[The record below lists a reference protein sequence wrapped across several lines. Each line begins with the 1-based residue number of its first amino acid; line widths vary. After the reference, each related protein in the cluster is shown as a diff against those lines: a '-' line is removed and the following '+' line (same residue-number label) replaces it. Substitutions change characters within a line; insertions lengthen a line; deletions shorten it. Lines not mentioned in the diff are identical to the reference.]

1 LDRIIRCRKP
11 NNQPKTIVMNKTVNI
26 NLGGMFFHIDED
38 AYQKL
43 TRYFDAIKR
52 SLSNSSGHDEIIK
65 DIEMR
70 VSELLNEK
78 QKTDKYVV
86 GLKDVDEVIA
96 IMGQPED
103 YIIEDELKGS
113 QSFTDHSKSRT
124 KKLYRD
130 KEKGM
135 IGGVAS
141 GLGYYFGV
149 DAVWIRIALIL
160 LIFAGFGTGILAY
173 IILWIVTPEAVTTT
187 EKLEMTGEPVTISN
201 IEKKVREEFENVSE
215 KIKNVDYDK
224 YGNQIKT
231 GANKIGSSFGDFIMS
246 IFKIFAKFLGV
257 LLILGGVTVLFFL
270 LVGIFT
276 LGSGAF
282 IDFPWQGFVEA
293 GNFTDYPVWAFG
305 LLMFFA
311 VGIPFFFLTLLGF
324 KLLSPNMKSIGNIA
338 KYTLLALWLIAIA
351 LAISIGIKQA
361 SAFAVDGRVVKKE
374 TINLN
379 PNDTLFIK
387 FKHNDY
393 FAKNVEDRND
403 FMVTQDSTGTDII
416 YSNEVSFKIV
426 KTEEQLP
433 YLQIEKEAS
442 GKSLSEAKQRAEQ
455 IKYSYKI
462 IGNQLILD
470 NYLLTDLKNKYRDQE
485 IEITLFVPQG
495 LLLKPDASV
504 QNYDRSDDEYFNLH
518 YSSDNYIYK
527 VENSQIKCLNCPA
540 DENEYND
547 VSNNARDDNT
557 DVTVTINNNG
567 VSIEKD
573 TIKSNS
579 TNKGLKINKDGIIIK
594 TN

>member
-1 LDRIIRCRKP
+1 
-11 NNQPKTIVMNKTVNI
+11 MNKTVNI

-38 AYQKL
+38 AYQKM

-78 QKTDKYVV
+78 QKTDKYVI

-96 IMGQPED
+96 VMGQPED
-103 YIIEDELKGS
+103 YIIEDELKGTNTYNS
-113 QSFTDHSKSRT
+113 TATRAT

-130 KEKGM
+130 REKGM

-141 GLGYYFGV
+141 GLGHYFGI
-149 DAVWIRIALIL
+149 DAVWIRIVLIL
-160 LIFAGFGTGILAY
+160 LVFAGFGTGILAY
-173 IILWIVTPEAVTTT
+173 IILWIVTPEALTTT

-201 IEKKVREEFENVSE
+201 IEKKVREEFENVSD

-231 GANKIGSSFGDFIMS
+231 SAGKIGSSFGDFIMTV
-246 IFKIFAKFLGV
+246 FKIFAKFLGV

-270 LVGIFT
+270 LIGIFT

-282 IDFPWQGFVEA
+282 IDFPWQGFIEA
-293 GNFTDYPVWAFG
+293 GNFTDYPIWAFG

-311 VGIPFFFLTLLGF
+311 AGIPFFFLALLGF
-324 KLLSPNMKSIGNIA
+324 KLLAPNMKSIGNIA
-338 KYTLLALWLIAIA
+338 KYTLLALWLIAVA

-379 PNDTLFIK
+379 PNDTLYIK

-416 YSNEVSFKIV
+416 YSNEVSFKIE
-426 KTEEQLP
+426 KTDEKLP

-455 IKYSYKI
+455 IKYGYKI

-485 IEITLFVPQG
+485 IEITLYLPEG
-495 LLLKPDASV
+495 TLLKPDASI

-518 YSSDNYIYK
+518 YSSDNYVYK

-547 VSNNARDDNT
+547 NENDSNET
-557 DVTVTINNNG
+557 SVTINEEG
-567 VSIEKD
+567 VSVTND
-573 TIKSNS
+573 TLINSKNNIKE
-579 TNKGLKINKDGIIIK
+579 LKINKDGIIIK

>member
-1 LDRIIRCRKP
+1 
-11 NNQPKTIVMNKTVNI
+11 MNKTVNI

-78 QKTDKYVV
+78 QKTDKHVI

-96 IMGQPED
+96 VMGQPED
-103 YIIEDELKGS
+103 YIIEDDGTTGPTNNKTYS
-113 QSFTDHSKSRT
+113 TTT

-130 KEKGM
+130 REKGM

-141 GLGYYFGV
+141 GLGYYLGI
-149 DAVWIRIALIL
+149 DALWIRLALIL
-160 LIFAGFGTGILAY
+160 LVWGFGTGIIAY
-173 IILWIVTPEAVTTT
+173 IILWIVVPEAVTTS
-187 EKLEMTGEPVTISN
+187 EKLEMTGEPVNISN
-201 IEKKVREEFENVSE
+201 IEKKVRAEYENVSE
-215 KIKNVDYDK
+215 KIKNADYDK

-231 GANKIGSSFGDFIMS
+231 GASKIGNSFGDFILT

-257 LLILGGVTVLFFL
+257 ILIITGITILFFL

-276 LGSGAF
+276 LGSGVF

-293 GNFTDYPVWAFG
+293 GNFTDYPIWAFG

-324 KLLSPNMKSIGNIA
+324 KLLAPNMKSIGSIA
-338 KYTLLALWLIAIA
+338 KYTLLAIWLIAVS

-361 SAFAVDGRVVKKE
+361 TAFAVDGRVVKKE
-374 TINLN
+374 TFNLN
-379 PNDTLFIK
+379 PTDTLYIK

-393 FAKNVEDRND
+393 FAKNVDDRNG
-403 FMVTQDSTGTDII
+403 FLVTQDSTGTDII
-416 YSNEVSFKIV
+416 YSNDVRITIERTDE
-426 KTEEQLP
+426 KTP
-433 YLQIEKEAS
+433 YIQIEKEAK
-442 GKSLSEAKQRAEQ
+442 GKSLAEAKRRAEQ

-462 IGNQLILD
+462 EGNQLILD
-470 NYLLTDLKNKYRDQE
+470 NYLLTNLKNKYRDQE
-485 IEITLFVPQG
+485 IEITLFLPKG
-495 LLLKPDASV
+495 TLIKPDDSM
-504 QNYDRSDDEYFNLH
+504 QNYDRTDSDYFLWNPGQ
-518 YSSDNYIYK
+518 NEIYK
-527 VENSQIKCLNCPA
+527 VGQNKIICTNCA
-540 DENEYND
+540 NIDND
-547 VSNNARDDNT
+547 DVVIGAIDNT
-557 DVTVTINNNG
+557 GDYGDVVIDTNDDTKTSVTINQNG
-567 VSIEKD
+567 ISIKKD
-573 TIKSNS
+573 SITN
-579 TNKGLKINKDGIIIK
+579 TNKKFKELKINKDGIIIK

>member
-1 LDRIIRCRKP
+1 
-11 NNQPKTIVMNKTVNI
+11 MNKTVNI

-38 AYQKL
+38 AYQKM

-78 QKTDKYVV
+78 QKSDKYVI

-96 IMGQPED
+96 VMGQPED
-103 YIIEDELKGS
+103 YIIEDDFKEANTTYS
-113 QSFTDHSKSRT
+113 TASRRT

-130 KEKGM
+130 REKGM
-135 IGGVAS
+135 IGGVSA
-141 GLGYYFGV
+141 GLGHYFGV
-149 DAVWIRIALIL
+149 DAVWIRIVLIL
-160 LIFAGFGTGILAY
+160 LVFAGFGTGILAY
-173 IILWIVTPEAVTTT
+173 IILWIVTPEAITTT

-201 IEKKVREEFENVSE
+201 IEKKVREEFENVSD
-215 KIKNVDYDK
+215 KIKNADYDK

-231 GANKIGSSFGDFIMS
+231 GASKIGNSFGDFIMT

-257 LLILGGVTVLFFL
+257 ILIITGITVLFFL
-270 LVGIFT
+270 LIGIFT

-282 IDFPWQGFVEA
+282 IDFPWQGFIEA
-293 GNFTDYPVWAFG
+293 GNFTDYPIWAFG

-311 VGIPFFFLTLLGF
+311 VGIPFFFLALLGF
-324 KLLSPNMKSIGNIA
+324 KLLAPNMKSIGNIA
-338 KYTLLALWLIAIA
+338 KYTLLALWLIAVA

-379 PNDTLFIK
+379 PSDTLFIK

-403 FMVTQDSTGTDII
+403 FMVTQDSTGNDVI
-416 YSNEVSFKIV
+416 YSNEVSFKIE
-426 KTEEQLP
+426 KTEEKAP
-433 YLQIEKEAS
+433 YIQIEKEAR
-442 GKSLSEAKQRAEQ
+442 GKSLSDAKQRAEQ

-470 NYLLTDLKNKYRDQE
+470 NYLLTELKNKYRDQE
-485 IEITLFVPQG
+485 IEITLFVPEG
-495 LLLKPDASV
+495 LLLKIDSSV

-547 VSNNARDDNT
+547 VDT
-557 DVTVTINNNG
+557 DTENDSIETSVTINEDG
-567 VSIEKD
+567 VSVTND
-573 TIKSNS
+573 TLTNS
-579 TNKGLKINKDGIIIK
+579 KKNLKELKINKDGIIIK